1 MMLPTS
7 LPRALLTVVLAG
19 VVTACAPSD
28 DRASVTDAETLLSQ
42 YATVRLSADIDHLT
56 DRQRAM
62 LPLLVE
68 AAQQMDPLFWDQAYG
83 NRDSLLTA
91 ITDAGLRQYAE
102 INYGP
107 WDRLAGDAPF
117 LAGVGSKPPGAN
129 LYPRD
134 MTRDEFESFVR
145 AHPDLASEF
154 TDLYTL
160 VRRDPQGALVT
171 VPYHVAYTNRLAVA
185 ASKLRAAAEL
195 ADDVALKR
203 YLETRADALMTDDFR
218 SSDMAWLDMRSNAID
233 IVIGPI
239 ETYEDQLFGY
249 KAAYEGLVLVK
260 DAAWSRRLSRYTTL
274 LPGLQRRLPV
284 APSYR
289 QETPGTD
296 SELNA
301 YDAIYFSGDINAGS
315 KAIAVNLPNDEVVQ
329 LEKGTRRIQIKNA
342 MRAKFDRILVPI
354 ADLLIAEDQRQHIT
368 FDAFFANTM
377 FHEVAHGLGIK
388 NTVSGDRTVREALRE
403 HASAME
409 EGKADILGL
418 WMITTLLQDG
428 EITEGTLRDYYVT
441 FLASVFRSVRFG
453 ASSAHGKANMV
464 RFSFFAEQ
472 GAFTR
477 DEGTGRF
484 RVEIEPMKE
493 AVTAL
498 SNLLLRLQGDGDY
511 DGAATLFAERGAIGP
526 GLQRDLDRLAAAG
539 IPVDIVFEQG
549 MEMLHNSQE

>member
-160 VRRDPQGALVT
+160 VRRDPQGVLVT